1 MESSIVELWLKP
13 TPTINS
19 NGNGYGN
26 GYGNGNGNGY
36 GNGNGNG
43 DGDGYGYGDG
53 NGDGYGNGNGDG
65 YGNGNGNGDGDGY
78 GIKSF
83 NNQKVYIIDNVQ
95 TIIKSIKGNI
105 AKGFILQSDL
115 SLSPCFIAKGENH
128 FAHGESIQEAV
139 KSLQEKLLES
149 LPIEDRIVKFK
160 EQFSDIKKKY
170 KAIDFYNWHF
180 FLTGSCKMG
189 RDSFIKDKGFNI
201 EKDTFTVLEFINLT
215 KNSYQ
220 GNIIS
225 QLETSYE
232 SSK

>member
-13 TPTINS
+13 TLTINS

-26 GYGNGNGNGY
+26 
-36 GNGNGNG
+36 
-43 DGDGYGYGDG
+43 
-53 NGDGYGNGNGDG
+53 G